1 MSEGASLSPSSTL
14 KHTTNGLVNAYSK
27 SSISI
32 VFVENITLDAYTE
45 KLGST
50 DFKTWQSVWHRTYMY
65 QVHHLSTQF
74 VISSIKVLTGSLSFL
89 GSSLVDI
96 KDSGDIDLHG
106 MKVIPNQCPQLKLSW
121 VSRLHQLTTKIT
133 VVISDNYNDNII
145 LLTIFSYIL
154 KFSFSGYRAQIFGD
168 FQT

>member
-1 MSEGASLSPSSTL
+1 MEKCLT
-14 KHTTNGLVNAYSK
+14 
-27 SSISI
+27 
-32 VFVENITLDAYTE
+32 EN
-45 KLGST
+45 
-50 DFKTWQSVWHRTYMY
+50 
-65 QVHHLSTQF
+65 HLSTQF
-74 VISSIKVLTGSLSFL
+74 IISLVLTSSLSFL
-89 GSSLVDI
+89 RSSLVDI

-106 MKVIPNQCPQLKLSW
+106 MKVIPNQSPQLKLSW

>member
-1 MSEGASLSPSSTL
+1 MEKCL
-14 KHTTNGLVNAYSK
+14 K
-27 SSISI
+27 
-32 VFVENITLDAYTE
+32 EN
-45 KLGST
+45 
-50 DFKTWQSVWHRTYMY
+50 
-65 QVHHLSTQF
+65 HLSTQF
-74 VISSIKVLTGSLSFL
+74 IISLVLTSSLSFL
-89 GSSLVDI
+89 RSSLVDI

-168 FQT
+168 FQTNIQFHRFLNSWTMNPTTKVSED